1 VGKTRREPKR
11 PKRRDVHERALG
23 LLAVRARSRRELER
37 RLRQAGFEPDAV
49 DEEIARLEQVGL
61 IDDQAFAR
69 QLAEHAFGAG
79 GRGRRAVAFALAAKG
94 VDASLAAVTMDEFD
108 HHEDE
113 RALEVAR
120 ARAARMTGIEPTK
133 AFQRLSGLLMR
144 RGFAPETS
152 RSAARTALALEERA
166 DE

>member
-1 VGKTRREPKR
+1 MGTTRRE

-37 RLRQAGFEPDAV
+37 RLRQAGFEDDAV

-79 GRGRRAVAFALAAKG
+79 GRGRRAVASALAAKG
-94 VDASLAAVTMDEFD
+94 VDSTVAKATMDEFD
-108 HHEDE
+108 HGEDE
-113 RALEVAR
+113 RALEIAR
-120 ARAARMTGIEPTK
+120 ARATRLTGIDPTK
-133 AFQRLSGLLMR
+133 AFQRLSSFLMR
-144 RGFAPETS
+144 RGFAPEIS
-152 RSAARTALALEERA
+152 RSAARAALALVEGA
-166 DE
+166 DQ